1 MHHFSCYD
9 FFSPGSSIFIFKQF
23 LLARVT
29 GSIIF
34 AFSSLLCCHWQSV
47 NQQNEC
53 DEYVTPAAV
62 VYDSKSPKPEATYEI
77 CYYPFLFPFLYLFT
91 FPFYLSHQD
100 PAFHLSLPFTLL
112 NSLVHQFLNLSLF
125 SS

>member
-34 AFSSLLCCHWQSV
+34 ASSSLLCCHWQSV

-53 DEYVTPAAV
+53 DEYATPAAV

-77 CYYPFLFPFLYLFT
+77 CYFPFLSASQIKIL
-91 FPFYLSHQD
+91 LSTSPTVHSSQHFSS
-100 PAFHLSLPFTLL
+100 PVSEFVFILLL
-112 NSLVHQFLNLSLF
+112 NLCIN
-125 SS
+125 